1 MLQRPAAET
10 PPTLATSVANLSAAS
25 SVELLALAR
34 DGRREAIDVLFAR
47 HLAPL
52 RRWASGRLPRW
63 ARDIADTQ
71 DLVQDT
77 LLRTFRRIDL
87 FEPAQSGALERYLRQ
102 AVMNRIRDEF
112 RKTRRRDP
120 PATLDSGHA
129 TDAPSPLDEAISAEL
144 VAEYETALARL
155 PSADRDAIVGR
166 LELDLTYDELAAT
179 LGKPNANAAR
189 SAVVRAI
196 ARLAREMRH
205 A

>member
-1 MLQRPAAET
+1 MQGEGIDF
-10 PPTLATSVANLSAAS
+10 SACS
-25 SVELLALAR
+25 SVDLLEYARAGRQDAL
-34 DGRREAIDVLFAR
+34 DMLFAR
-47 HLAPL
+47 YLAPL

-77 LLRTFRRIDL
+77 LLRTFRRMEL
-87 FEPAQSGALERYLRQ
+87 FEPEHSGALERYLRQ

-112 RKTRRRDP
+112 RRTRRRQVP
-120 PATLDSGHA
+120 TAIDSQHPDA
-129 TDAPSPLDEAISAEL
+129 APSPLDQAMRTELFADYEA
-144 VAEYETALARL
+144 ALARL
-155 PSADRDAIVGR
+155 RIDERDAVVGR
-166 LELDLTYDELAAT
+166 LEMDLSYEELADT

-196 ARLAREMRH
+196 VHLAQEMRD